1 MLVLV
6 NKNKTFR
13 TGYYLTNKPLL
24 NSRSALKVKCQFKSE
39 QLEAPASE
47 ARIDATAQGIASMLC
62 AHGPEVEWL
71 ICTIWEARPS
81 PSQFLRNRLTRNRRG
96 NSTSTPH
103 SFPVPILSPLKS
115 LPVPPAWQPVRS
127 MPHKNLCG
135 DGRSL
140 RRTFPIE
147 ASTEHSK
154 KSKGSM
160 WSTTKN
166 LPVAELRTMI
176 NSLSLES
183 SASMALLDC
192 SFLCWPSLKCSV
204 WFTTFQHSL
213 GDRVLLSL
221 FEKGDLSN
229 SHYV

>member
-24 NSRSALKVKCQFKSE
+24 NARSALRKLKSE

-115 LPVPPAWQPVRS
+115 IPVPPAWQPVRS
-127 MPHKNLCG
+127 MPHKNVA
-135 DGRSL
+135 
-140 RRTFPIE
+140 TVE
-147 ASTEHSK
+147 ASDE
-154 KSKGSM
+154 
-160 WSTTKN
+160 
-166 LPVAELRTMI
+166 
-176 NSLSLES
+176 
-183 SASMALLDC
+183 
-192 SFLCWPSLKCSV
+192 PS
-204 WFTTFQHSL
+204 Q
-213 GDRVLLSL
+213 
-221 FEKGDLSN
+221 
-229 SHYV
+229 

>member
-47 ARIDATAQGIASMLC
+47 ARIDVTAQGIASMLC
-62 AHGPEVEWL
+62 AHGPEVESL

-154 KSKGSM
+154 K
-160 WSTTKN
+160 
-166 LPVAELRTMI
+166 
-176 NSLSLES
+176 
-183 SASMALLDC
+183 
-192 SFLCWPSLKCSV
+192 
-204 WFTTFQHSL
+204 
-213 GDRVLLSL
+213 
-221 FEKGDLSN
+221 
-229 SHYV
+229 

>member
-1 MLVLV
+1 
-6 NKNKTFR
+6 
-13 TGYYLTNKPLL
+13 
-24 NSRSALKVKCQFKSE
+24 
-39 QLEAPASE
+39 
-47 ARIDATAQGIASMLC
+47 MLC

-140 RRTFPIE
+140 LTQLLNQTTFR
-147 ASTEHSK
+147 
-154 KSKGSM
+154 
-160 WSTTKN
+160 
-166 LPVAELRTMI
+166 LRTTTT
-176 NSLSLES
+176 SYVVVLSI
-183 SASMALLDC
+183 ASG
-192 SFLCWPSLKCSV
+192 SFLCFGAAKLLRIYVHKFALWTHLLVHLFDHPLQFLV
-204 WFTTFQHSL
+204 VTFSDSIR
-213 GDRVLLSL
+213 GC
-221 FEKGDLSN
+221 
-229 SHYV
+229 

>member
-81 PSQFLRNRLTRNRRG
+81 SSQFLRNRLTRNLLRKG
-96 NSTSTPH
+96 
-103 SFPVPILSPLKS
+103 KME
-115 LPVPPAWQPVRS
+115 S
-127 MPHKNLCG
+127 MY
-135 DGRSL
+135 
-140 RRTFPIE
+140 
-147 ASTEHSK
+147 
-154 KSKGSM
+154 
-160 WSTTKN
+160 
-166 LPVAELRTMI
+166 
-176 NSLSLES
+176 
-183 SASMALLDC
+183 
-192 SFLCWPSLKCSV
+192 
-204 WFTTFQHSL
+204 
-213 GDRVLLSL
+213 LSL
-221 FEKGDLSN
+221 FYLSGKL
-229 SHYV
+229 VKV